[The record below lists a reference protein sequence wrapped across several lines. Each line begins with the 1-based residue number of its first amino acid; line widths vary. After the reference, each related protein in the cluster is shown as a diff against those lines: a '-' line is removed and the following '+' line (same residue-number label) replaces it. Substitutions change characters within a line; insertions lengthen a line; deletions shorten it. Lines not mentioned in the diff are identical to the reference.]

1 MCFSHSWDCGE
12 MACSVCVCVCV
23 RARACVVGGGV
34 GENDRRETYQIVC
47 S

>member
-1 MCFSHSWDCGE
+1 MFLTLLGLWRNG
-12 MACSVCVCVCV
+12 VQCVCV